1 MKFCGCLYVVNDAEK
16 TKAFYKEVFGLRVI
30 QDFNAN
36 FVMTGG
42 ISFQTKDSWK
52 DFIQKTNDHIIYKG
66 NDHEL
71 YFETEDLD
79 EFVKLLDARNDI
91 VYVHGIKE
99 HAWGQRGLRF
109 YDPDFHI
116 IEVSEPLS
124 AVVKRFYDQGMT
136 FEEISKKTMLSIKMA
151 QRLHKKAISDN

>member
-1 MKFCGCLYVVNDAEK
+1 MKYCGSLYVVDDAEK

-42 ISFQTKDSWK
+42 ISFQTRDSWK
-52 DFIQKTNDHIIYKG
+52 DFIQQASENIIYKG

-71 YFETEDLD
+71 YFETADLD
-79 EFVKLLDARNDI
+79 EFMKLLDRRDDI

-99 HAWGQRGLRF
+99 HEWGQRGLRI

-116 IEVSEPLS
+116 IEVSEPLD
-124 AVVKRFYDQGMT
+124 AVVKRFYDQGMN
-136 FEEISKKTMLSIKMA
+136 FEEISKKTMLSVKMA
-151 QRLHKKAISDN
+151 QRLYKKAIAD

>member
-1 MKFCGCLYVVNDAEK
+1 MKYCGSLYVVDDAVK
-16 TKAFYKEVFGLRVI
+16 TKAFYKEIFGLRVI

-42 ISFQTKDSWK
+42 ISFQTRDSWK
-52 DFIQKTNDHIIYKG
+52 DFIQQSSDDVQYKG

-71 YFETEDLD
+71 YFETDDLD
-79 EFVKLLDARNDI
+79 DFVKLLDTRDDI

-99 HAWGQRGLRF
+99 HEWGQRGLRM

-124 AVVKRFYDQGMT
+124 AVVKRFHDQGMD
-136 FEEISKKTMLSIKMA
+136 FEEISNKTMLSIKMA
-151 QRLHKKAISDN
+151 ERLYKKAIGK

>member
-1 MKFCGCLYVVNDAEK
+1 MKYCGSLYVVDDAVK
-16 TKAFYKEVFGLRVI
+16 TKAFYKEIFGLRVI

-42 ISFQTKDSWK
+42 ISFQTRDSWK
-52 DFIQKTNDHIIYKG
+52 DFIQQSSDDVQYKG

-79 EFVKLLDARNDI
+79 AFVKLLDTRDDI

-99 HAWGQRGLRF
+99 HEWGQRGLRM

-124 AVVKRFYDQGMT
+124 AVVKRFYDEGMS
-136 FEEISKKTMLSIKMA
+136 FEEISKKTMLSVKMVE
-151 QRLHKKAISDN
+151 RLHKKAISDN

>member
-1 MKFCGCLYVVNDAEK
+1 MKYCGSLYVVDDAEK
-16 TKAFYKEVFGLRVI
+16 AKAFYKEIFGLRVI

-42 ISFQTKDSWK
+42 ISFQTRDSWK
-52 DFIQKTNDHIIYKG
+52 DFIQQASDAIQYKG

-71 YFETEDLD
+71 YFETNDLD
-79 EFVKLLDARNDI
+79 DFVKLLDTRDDI

-99 HAWGQRGLRF
+99 HEWGQRGLRI

-116 IEVSEPLS
+116 IEVSEPLD
-124 AVVKRFYDQGMT
+124 AVVKRFYDQGMS
-136 FEEISKKTMLSIKMA
+136 FEEISKKTMLSVKMA
-151 QRLHKKAISDN
+151 ERLYKKAIAD

>member
-1 MKFCGCLYVVNDAEK
+1 MKYCGSLYVVDNAVK
-16 TKAFYKEVFGLRVI
+16 TKAFYKEIFGLRVI

-42 ISFQTKDSWK
+42 ISFQTRDSWK
-52 DFIQKTNDHIIYKG
+52 DFIQQSSDDVQYKG

-71 YFETEDLD
+71 YFETDDLD
-79 EFVKLLDARNDI
+79 EFVKLLDTRDDI

-99 HAWGQRGLRF
+99 HEWGQRGLRM

-124 AVVKRFYDQGMT
+124 AVVKRFHDQGMD
-136 FEEISKKTMLSIKMA
+136 FEEISNKTMLSIKMA
-151 QRLHKKAISDN
+151 ERLYKKAIGK

>member
-1 MKFCGCLYVVNDAEK
+1 MYMLSK
-16 TKAFYKEVFGLRVI
+16 
-30 QDFNAN
+30 
-36 FVMTGG
+36 
-42 ISFQTKDSWK
+42 
-52 DFIQKTNDHIIYKG
+52 
-66 NDHEL
+66 
-71 YFETEDLD
+71 
-79 EFVKLLDARNDI
+79 
-91 VYVHGIKE
+91 YVHGIKE

-136 FEEISKKTMLSIKMA
+136 FEEISKKTMLSVKMA

>member
-1 MKFCGCLYVVNDAEK
+1 MKYCGSLYVVDDAER
-16 TKAFYKEVFGLRVI
+16 TKAFYKDIFGLRVI

-42 ISFQTKDSWK
+42 ISFQTRDSWK
-52 DFIQKTNDHIIYKG
+52 DFIEQASDDIQYKG

-79 EFVKLLDARNDI
+79 AFVKLLDTRNDMI
-91 VYVHGIKE
+91 YVHGIKE
-99 HAWGQRGLRF
+99 HEWGQRGLRM

-124 AVVKRFYDQGMT
+124 AVVKRFHDQGMD
-136 FEEISKKTMLSIKMA
+136 FEEISNKTMLSVKMA
-151 QRLHKKAISDN
+151 ERLYKKAIGK

>member
-1 MKFCGCLYVVNDAEK
+1 MKYCGSLYVVDDAEK
-16 TKAFYKEVFGLRVI
+16 TKAFYKEIFGLRVI

-42 ISFQTKDSWK
+42 ISFQTRDSWK
-52 DFIQKTNDHIIYKG
+52 DFIEQTSDDIQYKG

-79 EFVKLLDARNDI
+79 AFVKLLDTRDDI

-99 HAWGQRGLRF
+99 HEWGQRGLRV

-116 IEVSEPLS
+116 IEVSEPLDS
-124 AVVKRFYDQGMT
+124 VVKRFYNQGMS
-136 FEEISKKTMLSIKMA
+136 FEEISKKTMLSVKMA
-151 QRLHKKAISDN
+151 QRLYKKAIAD